1 MAFCVLAGDLSTAIW
16 QSIVILLLLRFRIH
30 MTFEIAL
37 VVAVVVFA
45 VVLFATEK
53 LSVDVVAIVVMSVL
67 LVSGIILPEE
77 GIAGF
82 SNKATV
88 TVAAMFI
95 ISAALFKTGA
105 VSYLGKVTSAI
116 FKKGYWLGLL
126 AVTISVGFFSAF
138 INNTPVV
145 AIFIP
150 ILLGVARDTKVSTS
164 KLLMPMSF
172 ASMFGGVCTLI
183 GTSTNIL
190 VSSIAEESGQ
200 KAFSMFEFAPLGLIL
215 FAIGMGYMF
224 LIGIRLIP
232 DRRAEG
238 DLIESFKLQEYITEV
253 VLLENAPSVGKAIK
267 DAPITRDIAMT
278 IIEVHRGEEMFA
290 VPSPEMV
297 LRAGD
302 VLRVQCDLEKF
313 KKMQEQEG
321 ILFKPQFKWHDEDV
335 ESDDTRLVEAVV
347 ALNSHFINKSLKD
360 LKFREEFGA
369 TVLALRHRGKLM
381 REKLSEATLNAGDAL
396 LLEVKKDR
404 FNLIRQNPSFVIIS
418 EIEQERFRKR
428 KLIPA
433 IAIVFGV
440 ILTATLGLLPIV
452 VSSIVGAILLVLV
465 GCITM
470 EEAYKAIEWRII
482 FLLAGVL
489 TLGVALE
496 KTGAARLISGKIV
509 DGVGSWG
516 EDIAPY
522 ALVSVFFLITS
533 LLTGVMSNNATA
545 ALLAPIAIATA
556 NSMSVN
562 SRPFLVAVAV
572 AASASFMT
580 PVGYQTNT
588 LIYGPGQY
596 RFSDFLKVGTPLN
609 IIVWIAATLLI
620 PYFWTFDL

>member
-1 MAFCVLAGDLSTAIW
+1 
-16 QSIVILLLLRFRIH
+16 
-30 MTFEIAL
+30 MTFSIAL
-37 VVAVVVFA
+37 VFIVAIFA

-53 LSVDVVAIVVMSVL
+53 LSVDVVAIVVMAVL
-67 LVSGIILPEE
+67 LLSGIITADE

-88 TVAAMFI
+88 TVGAMFI

-105 VSYLGKVTSAI
+105 VSYLGKTISHV
-116 FKKGYWLGLL
+116 FKKGYWLGL
-126 AVTISVGFFSAF
+126 VTVVISVGFFSAF

-150 ILLGVARDTKVSTS
+150 ILLGVSRDIKISTS

-200 KAFSMFEFAPLGLIL
+200 EAFSMFEFAPIGLIL
-215 FAIGMGYMF
+215 FVIGMLYMF

-232 DRRAEG
+232 ERRAEG
-238 DLIESFKLQEYITEV
+238 DLIESFNLQEYITEI
-253 VLLENAPSVGKAIK
+253 VLLENSPSVGKAIK
-267 DAPITRDIAMT
+267 DAPIAKGIEIT
-278 IIEVHRGEEMFA
+278 IIEVQRGDEQFS
-290 VPSPEMV
+290 VPSPDMI

-302 VLRVQCDLEKF
+302 VLRVQCDLARF

-321 ILFKPQFKWHDEDV
+321 ILFKSQFKWRDEDV
-335 ESDDTRLVEAVV
+335 ESEDTKLVEAVV
-347 ALNSHFINKSLKD
+347 ALESYFINKSLKE
-360 LKFREEFGA
+360 LNFREEFGA
-369 TVLALRHRGKLM
+369 SVLALRHRGKLM
-381 REKLSEATLNAGDAL
+381 RDKLSETKLNAGDAL
-396 LLEVKKDR
+396 LLEVKKER
-404 FNLIRQNPSFVIIS
+404 FNQLRQNPSFVIIS
-418 EIEQERFRKR
+418 EIEQERFRKS

-433 IAIVFGV
+433 IVIVLGV
-440 ILTATLGLLPIV
+440 VLTASLDILPIV
-452 VSSIVGAILLVLV
+452 VSSIVGALLLVLV

-496 KTGAARLISGKIV
+496 NSGAAKLVSSAIV
-509 DGVGSWG
+509 DSVGAWG
-516 EDIAPY
+516 GAV
-522 ALVSVFFLITS
+522 ALVSAFFLITS

-556 NSMSVN
+556 HTLNVS
-562 SRPFLVAVAV
+562 SRPFLVAVTI

-596 RFSDFLKVGTPLN
+596 KFADFLKVGTPLN
-609 IIVWIAATLLI
+609 IIVWIAATILI
-620 PYFWTFDL
+620 PYFWSFDLPVK